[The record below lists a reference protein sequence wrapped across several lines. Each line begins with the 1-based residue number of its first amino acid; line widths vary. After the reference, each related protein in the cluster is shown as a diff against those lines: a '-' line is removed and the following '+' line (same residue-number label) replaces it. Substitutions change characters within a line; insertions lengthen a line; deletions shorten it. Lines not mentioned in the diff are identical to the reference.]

1 MIEIKSLISNEHENC
16 TNSSI
21 INQTLY
27 CIMVAKMS
35 NTNCINYELDHKLM
49 LTWTFISPVTWFTTL
64 EAVVAVTR
72 AA

>member
-1 MIEIKSLISNEHENC
+1 MIEIKSLIANEHENC

-27 CIMVAKMS
+27 RIMVAKMS
-35 NTNCINYELDHKLM
+35 NTNCINYELM

-64 EAVVAVTR
+64 EAVVAITR
-72 AA
+72 AS

>member
-27 CIMVAKMS
+27 RIMVAKMS
-35 NTNCINYELDHKLM
+35 NTNCINYELM

-64 EAVVAVTR
+64 EAVVAITR